1 MTNENLF
8 LCMGSACHQIGVYE
22 VLPRLQILL
31 KDHHLEEQ
39 ITLKGSFCLELCS
52 QGITM
57 KFQDQHICNI
67 TPQNVDE
74 KFVLE
79 ILPLIQASIESP
91 SLQV

>member
-22 VLPRLQILL
+22 VLPRLQTLL
-31 KDHHLEEQ
+31 KVHHLEEQ
-39 ITLKGSFCLELCS
+39 VTLKGSFCLELCS

-57 KFQDQHICNI
+57 KFQDQHICEI

-74 KFVLE
+74 KFVCEL
-79 ILPLIQASIESP
+79 LPLIQLALESP
-91 SLQV
+91 SLQA

>member
-22 VLPRLQILL
+22 VLPRLQTLL
-31 KDHHLEEQ
+31 KNHHLEEQ
-39 ITLKGSFCLELCS
+39 IILKGSFCLELCS

-74 KFVLE
+74 KFTLE

-91 SLQV
+91 SLQA

>member
-22 VLPRLQILL
+22 VLPRLQTLL
-31 KDHHLEEQ
+31 KNHHLEEQ
-39 ITLKGSFCLELCS
+39 IILKGSFCLELCS

-57 KFQDQHICNI
+57 KFQDQHICDI

-74 KFVLE
+74 KFALE
-79 ILPLIQASIESP
+79 ILPLIQTSIEFS
-91 SLQV
+91 SL